1 MADIAAV
8 THLLRRTEFIA
19 RPARVAELA
28 ALATIDDA
36 VANVLDFAVNAN
48 PQVPADLQVHD
59 SANSYTQRV
68 NAYNWWVDS
77 MVSRPRPFQE
87 KLTLFWHGHFVSE
100 WDSVNRTDHMTHQ
113 NQLYRTNAI
122 GNFLSLTQ
130 WMAVEPAMLLYLSN
144 AVNVKTAPNENFARE
159 LLELFTLGVG
169 NYTEDD
175 VKAAARAWTGHNYNT
190 TTKAYEIRLSKHD
203 NEPKTFFDTLPRNWD
218 GPDII
223 NEILRDNAG
232 KRLIAAR
239 LIAKKLWEFLAY
251 PKPATDIVAALGDV
265 FIANNLE
272 IRPLVQAILVHP
284 QFYAPEA
291 INGLVRTPTEWAVAL
306 MAYSGLTSAGIGLY
320 NYAERMGQTVFDPP
334 NVSGWKSNTYWLT
347 TSAVSGRAAV
357 AKRVASLMRAN
368 GGYDF
373 LSGLSTTAAVT
384 SVATAFGLDPL
395 PAATASALADA
406 YSAERGASNG
416 SVSKANTNL
425 LTMMMLTAEMNVC

>member
-28 ALATIDDA
+28 ALPTIDDA
-36 VANVLDFAVNAN
+36 VNNILDFAPNAN
-48 PQVPADLQVHD
+48 PQVPAPLQVHD
-59 SANSYTQRV
+59 GANSFTQRV
-68 NAYNWWVDS
+68 DAYNWWVDS

-87 KLTLFWHGHFVSE
+87 KMTLFWHGHFVSE
-100 WDSVNRTDHMTHQ
+100 WDSVARTDHMTRQ
-113 NQLYRTNAI
+113 NQLYRTSAL
-122 GNFLSLTQ
+122 GNFLTLTQ
-130 WMAVEPAMLLYLSN
+130 QMSLEPAMLIYLSN
-144 AVNVKTAPNENFARE
+144 GVNVKTAPNENFARE

-175 VKAAARAWTGHNYNT
+175 VKAAARAWTGHNYNG
-190 TTKAYEIRLSKHD
+190 TTKAYEFRPTKHD
-203 NEPKTFFDTLPRNWD
+203 VDPKTFFGTTKNWD
-218 GPDII
+218 GPDIV
-223 NEILRDNAG
+223 NEILRDNAP
-232 KRLIAAR
+232 KRLVAAR

-251 PKPATDIVAALGDV
+251 PKPAADIVAALGDV

-284 QFYAPEA
+284 QFYAAEA

-320 NYAERMGQTVFDPP
+320 GYAERMGQTVFDPP
-334 NVSGWKSNTYWLT
+334 NVAGWKNNTYWLT
-347 TSAVSGRAAV
+347 TSALSGRAAV

-368 GGYDF
+368 GGYDY
-373 LSGLSTTAAVT
+373 LSGLSTNDAVT

-395 PAATASALADA
+395 PPATAAAVANA
-406 YSAERGASNG
+406 YAAERGASNG
-416 SVSKANTNL
+416 TVAKANTGL
-425 LTMMMLTAEMNVC
+425 LILMMLTPEMNVC

>member
-28 ALATIDDA
+28 ALPTIDDA
-36 VANVLDFAVNAN
+36 VNNILDFAVNAN
-48 PQVPADLQVHD
+48 PQVPASLQVHD
-59 SANSYTQRV
+59 SANGYTQRV
-68 NAYNWWVDS
+68 NAYNWWLDS

-100 WDSVNRTDHMTHQ
+100 WDSVNRTDHMTRQ
-113 NQLYRTNAI
+113 NQLYRTSAI
-122 GNFLSLTQ
+122 GNFLTLTQ
-130 WMAVEPAMLLYLSN
+130 QMSLEPAMLIYLSN
-144 AVNVKTAPNENFARE
+144 AFNVKTAPNDNFGRE

-190 TTKAYEIRLSKHD
+190 TTKVYEFRPTRHD
-203 NEPKTFFDTLPRNWD
+203 TDLKTFFGTTKNWD

-223 NEILRDNAG
+223 NEILRDNAP
-232 KRLIAAR
+232 KRLVAAR

-251 PKPATDIVAALGDV
+251 PRPSADIVAALGDV

-284 QFYAPEA
+284 QFYSAEA

-306 MAYSGLTSAGIGLY
+306 MAYSGLNSAAIGLY
-320 NYAERMGQTVFDPP
+320 NFAERMGQTVFDPP
-334 NVSGWKSNTYWLT
+334 NVAGWKNNTYWLT
-347 TSAVSGRAAV
+347 TSALSGRAAV
-357 AKRVASLMRAN
+357 AKRVATLLRAN
-368 GGYDF
+368 GGYDN
-373 LSGLSTTAAVT
+373 LSAMSTTDAVT
-384 SVATAFGLDPL
+384 FVATAFGINPL
-395 PAATASALADA
+395 PPATATALANA
-406 YSAERGASNG
+406 YAAERVASDG
-416 SVSKANTNL
+416 TVAKANTNL
-425 LTMMMLTAEMNVC
+425 LVLMMLTPEMNVC